1 MRKESSSLAL
11 NVDTDQ
17 SALSQDALSR
27 RSSRFLW
34 TVFGFA
40 ILALMGVAAR
50 AELGFPGSSRYPKG
64 RPDNSAK
71 DEALVTAIMCDPSFQ
86 EVLKEDVDTLT
97 SNGSVRI
104 GSEHVQ
110 MHDKAVAPEPQ
121 SLAGCMRAMADSP
134 AFLETTTA
142 LMSNK
147 NFQKELEQLTRDRQA
162 PASASLMETSSSDA
176 ESDELANVQDSFERS
191 LARLAQDRFATPTVE
206 KGITVPVK
214 TLATFLLAVS
224 KSPAFRSGLSSQ
236 TLGLRPSERQQL
248 STNRE
253 AGQNVFNFFSLP
265 HFAFSPALPVLGTR
279 GVFPV
284 GHSESVRRVLPSGLR
299 AFLPGV
305 KGENPSRSV
314 TARVYLRKPEALQ
327 MSRQSAEEPQQQ
339 SGTSYTQQWPTPVE
353 APVPGR
359 QSAEEPQKQ
368 SGSSYTQQWPAPA
381 EAPVQSK
388 RAGTSTMVAAN
399 VAFSH
404 ELTSVSV
411 SVPGPAGT
419 LQAVTVP
426 VAIWRPSAGTGTA
439 SASATYPYKI
449 DIGKIAVKLKVG
461 FLGFLPSFPS
471 ALPIG
476 AEPYTPLAGFSSA
489 QPGDHLMF
497 THGFLG
503 SVYDFAHAAEQL
515 AGDGFTVVAPELPE
529 SLSASYIPPEG
540 MGREEILKATRELA
554 ESKASGTT
562 RWGIWGHSAGAFSAL
577 SQPGEFSLG
586 RACFAG
592 GAGRLTNMTVLD
604 PLFIVSSNGDGC
616 NKFMAKGVVDLR
628 TMIADGRTTMFESMD
643 SAYAAPGKRPM
654 RGAFIFADDN
664 TPAPLPNHISFLWT
678 GVNEAMINLL
688 SPLLPIAKA
697 LNLFLLDFD
706 VYMENRDGDR
716 TAADLV
722 PAMRR
727 FFLSGSQER
736 N

>member
-1 MRKESSSLAL
+1 
-11 NVDTDQ
+11 
-17 SALSQDALSR
+17 
-27 RSSRFLW
+27 
-34 TVFGFA
+34 
-40 ILALMGVAAR
+40 
-50 AELGFPGSSRYPKG
+50 
-64 RPDNSAK
+64 
-71 DEALVTAIMCDPSFQ
+71 
-86 EVLKEDVDTLT
+86 VDTLT

-110 MHDKAVAPEPQ
+110 MHDKAIAPEPQ

-142 LMSNK
+142 LMMDK

-162 PASASLMETSSSDA
+162 PSSASLMETSSSDA

-191 LARLAQDRFATPTVE
+191 LSQLAQDRFSTPTVE

-214 TLATFLLAVS
+214 ALATFLLAFS

-236 TLGLRPSERQQL
+236 TLGLRPSESQQL

-253 AGQNVFNFFSLP
+253 AGQNVFNFSSLP
-265 HFAFSPALPVLGTR
+265 LFAFSPALPVLGTR
-279 GVFPV
+279 GVLPV
-284 GHSESVRRVLPSGLR
+284 GHSESILRVRPSGLR

-305 KGENPSRSV
+305 RGENPSRSV
-314 TARVYLRKPEALQ
+314 TARVFSRKPEALQMSKLSAEEPPEQSGTSYTQQWPAPAEAPVPEALQ
-327 MSRQSAEEPQQQ
+327 MSRQSAEEPPEQ
-339 SGTSYTQQWPTPVE
+339 SGT
-353 APVPGR
+353 
-359 QSAEEPQKQ
+359 
-368 SGSSYTQQWPAPA
+368 SYTQQWPAPA
-381 EAPVQSK
+381 EAPVQSRGASPK
-388 RAGTSTMVAAN
+388 RKSGSSYTQQWPATAEAPVRAGTSTMVAAN
-399 VAFSH
+399 KAFSH

-419 LQAVTVP
+419 LQAVEVP

-439 SASATYPYKI
+439 PASGTYPYKI

-476 AEPYTPLAGFSSA
+476 AEPYAPLAGFSSA

-540 MGREEILKATRELA
+540 MGREEIIKATRELA

-592 GAGRLTNMTVLD
+592 GAGRLTNMTVSD

-628 TMIADGRTTMFESMD
+628 TMIADGRTTMFENMD